1 MVSWSDLR
9 CFASAAGA
17 LLPFVKVA
25 AGIWFVSRSAE
36 ILWRLSKPLF
46 EYGRR
51 ARPKFASG
59 RVEKFYKFTPP
70 RVKRRMK
77 CIKRKGEGERR
88 KTRMKSET
96 VTELHNEQEPST
108 IMEDEVDMTKL
119 VRERFYICSSD
130 CCTNTTS
137 PTEPQNEEVETDDV
151 NNNVGKGPCTTDATE
166 IHNKVVNDLGLMCLP
181 SDVLEDH
188 NHVTNSPRDHQEV
201 QLPFLPEECAFP
213 LHHPRTDFLPSCLS
227 TSELQKT
234 SSSTPFVPATC
245 QSAVVVPTRPVACLL
260 GTFSLTAPPLI
271 PPTDRLLSCGS
282 LHALPL
288 SDEELG
294 EEDVHEE
301 ESASGENLASI
312 LDETKTTVFEV
323 TLDNKDESKT
333 FEDGQQKLPEAISN
347 IYGLFS
353 PIHPP
358 VVDKSGDVEIC
369 VNSTD
374 DDANG
379 SQVSVVDC
387 TECSPNLNID
397 DLLNPFES
405 VYTSTVKVENA
416 EMSPKEIDYVTSP
429 DIYVE
434 GSASSE
440 EIEVDLPRGTSKDED
455 LYIHVSK

>member
-294 EEDVHEE
+294 EEEVYEE
-301 ESASGENLASI
+301 KSASGENLASI
-312 LDETKTTVFEV
+312 LDDTKTTLFEV
-323 TLDNKDESKT
+323 TLEAYDKDESKT
-333 FEDGQQKLPEAISN
+333 FADSQLKLPEAISN
-347 IYGLFS
+347 IYGVFS
-353 PIHPP
+353 PIASSG
-358 VVDKSGDVEIC
+358 VEKSGDVE
-369 VNSTD
+369 VGVYNTD
-374 DDANG
+374 DDANI
-379 SQVSVVDC
+379 SKVSV
-387 TECSPNLNID
+387 ECCPKLNIE
-397 DLLNPFES
+397 DLFNPSENS
-405 VYTSTVKVENA
+405 STPTVKVENV
-416 EMSPKEIDYVTSP
+416 EVSPKEIDDVSSP
-429 DIYVE
+429 DITYVE
-434 GSASSE
+434 GYASSD
-440 EIEVDLPRGTSKDED
+440 EIEVDLPRGNFKED
-455 LYIHVSK
+455 NLYIHISK

>member
-108 IMEDEVDMTKL
+108 IVEDEVDMTKL
-119 VRERFYICSSD
+119 VRERFFICSSD
-130 CCTNTTS
+130 CYTNSTS

-151 NNNVGKGPCTTDATE
+151 NNNFGKGPCTTDATE

-181 SDVLEDH
+181 SDFLEDH

-234 SSSTPFVPATC
+234 SSSTPFVPTTC

-282 LHALPL
+282 LQALPL

-294 EEDVHEE
+294 EEVHEE
-301 ESASGENLASI
+301 LSASGENLASI
-312 LDETKTTVFEV
+312 LDDTKTTLFED
-323 TLDNKDESKT
+323 TLEAYDKDKSKT
-333 FEDGQQKLPEAISN
+333 FEEAISN
-347 IYGLFS
+347 IYGVFS
-353 PIHPP
+353 PIASSE
-358 VVDKSGDVEIC
+358 VDKSGDVE
-369 VNSTD
+369 VGGNNKD
-374 DDANG
+374 DDANENK
-379 SQVSVVDC
+379 VSV
-387 TECSPNLNID
+387 ECCPNLNNE
-397 DLLNPFES
+397 DLFKPFENNS
-405 VYTSTVKVENA
+405 SPTVKVENA
-416 EMSPKEIDYVTSP
+416 EVSSKEIDHASSP
-429 DIYVE
+429 DITYVE
-434 GSASSE
+434 VYASSSSD
-440 EIEVDLPRGTSKDED
+440 EIEEDLPS
-455 LYIHVSK
+455 